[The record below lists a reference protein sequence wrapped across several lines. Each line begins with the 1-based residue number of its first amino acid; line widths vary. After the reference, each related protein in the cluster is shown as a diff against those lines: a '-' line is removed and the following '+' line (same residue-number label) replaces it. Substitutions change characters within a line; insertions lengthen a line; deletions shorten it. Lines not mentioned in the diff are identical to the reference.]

1 MYIHTHIFLRTAVP
15 QSGTVNPPTNN
26 VCMYMYVYIYI
37 YIHNTVCM
45 YTCMCIYIYI
55 YIYEVNPQTKN
66 IDIRWVSLRRTL
78 KSQG

>member
-55 YIYEVNPQTKN
+55 YI
-66 IDIRWVSLRRTL
+66 
-78 KSQG
+78 